1 MKNGCLLLLSVIIL
15 SFSSFSQANSTTG
28 RYEKLMKS
36 SARKRSAGI
45 AFLTGGAVLA
55 GGGILL
61 VNDGVNRQDG
71 YDPYSTGLSRGESEQ
86 VLGIILTGIGAGCM
100 GGSIPFFVGA
110 HRSAKKAMR
119 LSMKTESSS
128 LLYKTNFL
136 RRSYPAFT
144 LSIPLGR

>member
-1 MKNGCLLLLSVIIL
+1 MKKGCLLLLSLIVL
-15 SFSSFSQANSTTG
+15 SFSLFSQVNPTAS
-28 RYEKLMKS
+28 RYDKLMKS

-61 VNDGVNRQDG
+61 IKDGVNKQDN
-71 YDPYSTGLSRGESEQ
+71 YDPYSTGLSQGESEQ
-86 VLGIILTGIGAGCM
+86 ALGVILTGIGLGCM

-136 RRSYPAFT
+136 RRSYPAIALT
-144 LSIPLGR
+144 IPLGR